1 MVFIIK
7 NVQLSRQSPALF
19 TQAYE
24 NEIGEN
30 APATNKIIMQGL
42 MEKEEFKSK
51 ENLICLP
58 MENAF
63 HFCSSVCQVCLFV
76 MLWT

>member
-30 APATNKIIMQGL
+30 APATNKIIIQGL

-51 ENLICLP
+51 ENLL